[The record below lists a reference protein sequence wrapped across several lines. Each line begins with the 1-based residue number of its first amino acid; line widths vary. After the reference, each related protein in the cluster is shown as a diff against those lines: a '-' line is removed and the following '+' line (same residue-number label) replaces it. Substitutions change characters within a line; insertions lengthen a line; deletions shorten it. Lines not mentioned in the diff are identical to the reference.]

1 MPRGA
6 RWYAKSITN
15 HARAYQAGLAHF
27 MPFSY
32 TVLVLVVIGA
42 ALIWGATLDSQ
53 GRIVVARAGKAGT
66 PQFQPSLKVFGMYC
80 SLPARAY
87 GVLGG
92 KPGVFRP
99 ASIHEYCL
107 MAGKSSPGN
116 FGLLQQYLPT
126 ANSCTA
132 PKQHD
137 HSMTSSTSA
146 RKLGGKAKFIAFAVL
161 RLISSSNLVGRSTG
175 ISAGFAPWKILSIIP
190 AARRNCSVA
199 LTE

>member
-1 MPRGA
+1 MQINYLGLGRRHRCAALVVSQCRKSRPNPSVRLESWGKNSRDQMPRGA

-116 FGLLQQYLPT
+116 FGLLQQYRHEGALVRMP
-126 ANSCTA
+126 ANVC
-132 PKQHD
+132 
-137 HSMTSSTSA
+137 
-146 RKLGGKAKFIAFAVL
+146 
-161 RLISSSNLVGRSTG
+161 
-175 ISAGFAPWKILSIIP
+175 
-190 AARRNCSVA
+190 
-199 LTE
+199 